1 MKEVVSLSLIILMIS
16 CKTYADGEFILNT
29 AKCQIPNLNPF
40 TDELKDI
47 IKSLKYTSCDTSE
60 IGTYV
65 TKTKNAAVL
74 NLRTRFRSNFSSKK
88 VNCFYCNVSRNGSL
102 EDPDVGIKLSKCQN
116 FFKQTVLKYD
126 SVKVTCQ
133 EYDYT
138 NSEYK
143 IAYENVHNP
152 VLINKWIKEK
162 LVRSNATNAFSV
174 LLVVLDSTSRLNFIR
189 AMPQSYSFLRD
200 NNFLEMKGYTKIGR
214 NTFPNAMALLAGFNL
229 TQSHLECNPEELNGL
244 DQCPLLW
251 YDYRKLGYVTA
262 YAEDATPIST
272 FNFNKKG
279 FTAPPTDY
287 YFKPHLEAAEK
298 LNGETVENLPF
309 CAGPE
314 TSGERILNLA
324 KDFALTFR
332 NKPTFGVFWMNT
344 FTHND
349 VNAPSAMDEKFKQ
362 FFVDIKDAGVLD
374 ESIVFLLSDH
384 GVRYGDIRK
393 TRSGWLEERMPVN
406 MISLPDKF
414 QNKFQQEYDNLKGNA
429 DKLTSTYDMF
439 MTLQHI
445 LTLSGVSYT
454 SRRSSACPKCLS
466 LFDKVPK
473 DRSCKDAGIPDEWC
487 TCIGY
492 FSPIDPDHEY
502 VKSATAIALDKIKL
516 SIRSEQPLDDCEEY
530 TFRKIISSSISDTI
544 LEGNATKYLFVVFEA
559 EEDTTFLLT
568 VKFQQFVDH
577 SSTFFVNRIDNEELC
592 VSRNN
597 ESKTKCRLA

>member
-1 MKEVVSLSLIILMIS
+1 
-16 CKTYADGEFILNT
+16 
-29 AKCQIPNLNPF
+29 
-40 TDELKDI
+40 
-47 IKSLKYTSCDTSE
+47 
-60 IGTYV
+60 
-65 TKTKNAAVL
+65 
-74 NLRTRFRSNFSSKK
+74 
-88 VNCFYCNVSRNGSL
+88 
-102 EDPDVGIKLSKCQN
+102 
-116 FFKQTVLKYD
+116 VLKYD

-133 EYDYT
+133 EYDYM

-324 KDFALTFR
+324 KDFALTFK

-597 ESKTKCRLA
+597 ESKTRCRQA